1 MKECTLLLKRVAC
14 LFALLAVLAG
24 CGHGGTEIGNP
35 TGPVGTTPT
44 AGGAGGAGGDTPL
57 FPTAEPATPSPTPHL
72 LLLKDSQD
80 GGDQPEDQGALL
92 NNEEENS

>member
-1 MKECTLLLKRVAC
+1 MKECTLLLKRGAC
-14 LFALLAVLAG
+14 LLILFAALVG

-35 TGPVGTTPT
+35 TGPIGTTPT
-44 AGGAGGAGGDTPL
+44 AGDTGAQAPV
-57 FPTAEPATPSPTPHL
+57 FPTAEPPTPSPSAQK

-92 NNEEENS
+92 NEQEENS